1 LSDKGHQAPIAGDG
15 FRSDILRRSEWISMS
30 RRILIVDDDREIANL
45 IDIYLKNEGFDT
57 TQAYDGA
64 EALEELARREYHLIV
79 LDVMMPKLDGMEVC
93 RKVREVGAIP
103 ILMVSAKAE
112 DMDKILGL
120 MTGADDYVVKPF
132 NPLELVVRVKSLL
145 RRAYQYAHPVASAAE
160 EEGLLK
166 LGELRI
172 NRATHSVEVDGR
184 PVHLTSTEF
193 GILYLLASNPGRVF
207 SAEDIFQQVWK
218 EKYFESNNTV
228 MVHISKLRDKLEHEL
243 GRKLITTVWGVGYKI
258 EL

>member
-1 LSDKGHQAPIAGDG
+1 
-15 FRSDILRRSEWISMS
+15 MS
-30 RRILIVDDDREIANL
+30 KTILIVDDDREIANL
-45 IDIYLKNEGFDT
+45 IDIYLRNEGFDT
-57 TQAYDGA
+57 EQAHDGE
-64 EALEELARREYHLIV
+64 EALEKLANRTFHLIV
-79 LDVMMPKLDGMEVC
+79 LDIMMPKMDGMEVC
-93 RKVREVGAIP
+93 RRIRETGSIP

-132 NPLELVVRVKSLL
+132 NPLELVVRVKTLL
-145 RRAYQYAHPVASAAE
+145 RRAYQYGNQSAASPE

-166 LGELRI
+166 INELTI
-172 NRATHSVEVDGR
+172 NKSTHTAEVRGN

-228 MVHISKLRDKLEHEL
+228 MVHISKLRDKLEEEM